1 MSISKIMILSAGTM
15 AMETGMGQLTQLLYR
30 PVASGIPPH
39 YHRNQRKRRK
49 QHRQTR
55 PHGWK
60 GGAR

>member
-1 MSISKIMILSAGTM
+1 VSIRKIMILSADTM
-15 AMETGMGQLTQLLYR
+15 VMGTGMGQWSQLIYR

-49 QHRQTR
+49 QHHQTR

-60 GGAR
+60 GGAQ